1 MEDSKSDI
9 SRRGFL
15 GASISGLVSAG
26 MISLAPGTIL
36 AQDKNKDDTKGE
48 IIYRTLGKT
57 GIKVPIVSMGA
68 GAAADPAIVKA
79 AYETGVRLF
88 DTAANYQYGA
98 NEQMIGNVLE
108 RLGARDKSIIM
119 TKIFTPPQRQGL
131 EGDQLAKKAATLL
144 DGSLKRL
151 KTDYVDILLV
161 HDVSSAEDMNNP
173 ALIDAMKK
181 LKKSGKARA
190 IGVATH
196 RNMAE
201 VVNEAALIE
210 DYDVV
215 LTAVNFTMADDDNLM
230 GAIDKAAAAGIGII
244 AMKVLAGGSRWPNPD
259 SRSNYSGSTISKAAL
274 KWVMNNEK
282 ITTSIPGFANF
293 DYLRE
298 DFSIASDLA
307 YTDEEKKLLS
317 DNDIKLS
324 MGFCRQ
330 CEQCLASCPYDTDIP
345 TLMRTH
351 MYSAQYGD
359 FQLARTTIDE
369 IPKNRN
375 LSVCTSCSECVAQC
389 AHKSVD
395 IPAKVAE
402 LKLMYA

>member
-1 MEDSKSDI
+1 MKDSKSDI

-26 MISLAPGTIL
+26 MISLAPGTVL
-36 AQDKNKDDTKGE
+36 AQDKTKDKATGE
-48 IIYRTLGKT
+48 ILYRTLGKT
-57 GIKVPIVSMGA
+57 GISVPIVSMGA

-79 AYETGVRLF
+79 AYEAGVRLF

-98 NEQMIGNVLE
+98 NEQMIGNVLS
-108 RLGARDKSIIM
+108 RLGTRDKSIIM
-119 TKIFTPPQRQGL
+119 TKIFVPGQRQGL
-131 EGDQLAKKAATLL
+131 EGDQWTKKAAALL

-161 HDVSSAEDMNNP
+161 HDVASAEDINNP
-173 ALIDAMKK
+173 DLIKAMKK
-181 LKKSGKARA
+181 LKKEGKARA

-196 RNMAE
+196 RGMAE
-201 VVNEAALIE
+201 VINEATLIKE
-210 DYDVV
+210 YDVV

-230 GAIDKAAAAGIGII
+230 GAIDNAVKAGKGII

-259 SRSNYSGSTISKAAL
+259 SRANYSGTTVTRAAL
-274 KWVMNNEK
+274 KWVLNNK
-282 ITTSIPGFANF
+282 NITTAIPGFANF
-293 DYLRE
+293 EYMRE

-307 YTDEEKKLLS
+307 FTSEEKKLLS
-317 DNDIKLS
+317 DNNVKLS

-359 FQLARTTIDE
+359 FRLARNTIDE
-369 IPKNRN
+369 IPKHRN

-395 IPAKVAE
+395 IASKIAE
-402 LKLMYA
+402 LKLMYS